1 MGKLAAGR
9 VHLYTPGD
17 WFDLLADSPDR
28 EATRSRC
35 AELVRLTYP
44 DVAATRRAEFTDA
57 LLQWHDTLYAD
68 GVLMYG
74 IITAPLPSTGAQ
86 AAWQIYAGVVEVP
99 DNPSDLDLGE
109 LMTKLFAENY
119 HAAPSYTEAYTTDMG
134 MGFGF
139 VAQPFLPVP
148 EGPGPVPEGP
158 GHVPEGLGEGVGV
171 PSVPIGLAGA
181 LACPSEGGRGLLVI
195 GTSLAADQAW
205 ELAGL
210 VAVIGGRSVFAD
222 SQ

>member
-44 DVAATRRAEFTDA
+44 NVAATRRAEFTDA

-86 AAWQIYAGVVEVP
+86 ASWQIYAGVVDVP

-109 LMTKLFAENY
+109 LMTKLFAESY
-119 HAAPSYTEAYTTDMG
+119 RAAPAYTEAYTTDMG

-139 VAQPFLPVP
+139 VAQPLLPVP
-148 EGPGPVPEGP
+148 EG
-158 GHVPEGLGEGVGV
+158 LGGGIGM
-171 PSVPIGLAGA
+171 PSVPIGLVGA

-195 GTSLAADQAW
+195 GTSLAADQTW